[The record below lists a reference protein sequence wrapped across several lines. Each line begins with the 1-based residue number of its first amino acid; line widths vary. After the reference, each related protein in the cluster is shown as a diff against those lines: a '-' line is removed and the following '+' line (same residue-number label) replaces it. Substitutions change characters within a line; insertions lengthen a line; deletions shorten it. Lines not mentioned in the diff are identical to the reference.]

1 MQCSLRHIRS
11 VPLARDSQSARQ
23 LARPVGQIPLLHT
36 AAPRTNHLQAPLWH
50 NRPQQYTSGQA
61 FRLRDQIQAIVQT
74 IIQVDVSMPGR
85 PEDHGCARRHASR
98 RMAGQI
104 LTAQVSLRLNNHA
117 RRLTMHQQL
126 PQQRPGNFSR
136 RTLIKASWENGIH
149 SPIMRLFT
157 ALDLEASVHQKLQA
171 LVAELQPVARL
182 RWSPPQNLHI
192 TTKFIGEWPAD
203 RLPELESRL
212 PTGRPPLITV
222 NGVGFFPNERHPKV
236 FFARVN
242 PSVELTLLAAS
253 TDSALQELGIPPEK
267 HPFRPHVTLARVPES
282 VRLHGMRERL
292 QELEPGHFGTFQA
305 HQFSLFESRAGLYTK
320 LATFP
325 LQEQA

>member
-1 MQCSLRHIRS
+1 M
-11 VPLARDSQSARQ
+11 
-23 LARPVGQIPLLHT
+23 
-36 AAPRTNHLQAPLWH
+36 PR
-50 NRPQQYTSGQA
+50 
-61 FRLRDQIQAIVQT
+61 
-74 IIQVDVSMPGR
+74 R
-85 PEDHGCARRHASR
+85 PEDHGSTRCYAAR

-104 LTAQVSLRLNNHA
+104 LITQIRLCLNNHA

-126 PQQRPGNFSR
+126 PQQRTSNFSR

-182 RWSPPQNLHI
+182 RWSPPRNLHI
-192 TTKFIGEWPAD
+192 TTKFIGEWPEE
-203 RLPELESRL
+203 RLPEIERRL
-212 PTGRPPLITV
+212 PTGRPPVITV

-242 PSVELTLLAAS
+242 PSAELTLLAAS
-253 TDSALQELGIPPEK
+253 TDTALLELGIPADK
-267 HPFRPHVTLARVPES
+267 HAFRAHVTLARVPES

-320 LATFP
+320 IATFP